1 MDNYIYEFKDLPD
14 TSTPY
19 NSATFKAMQMQL
31 LEAIY
36 PIGSVM
42 IKDDDVDYSNY
53 LGFNWER
60 VFDGCVPVGLDTTQ
74 EEFNTVSKT
83 GGSKEVTLTIGQIP
97 EHNHSPKSGTK
108 FLVNTYPTI
117 SQVAY
122 QENTGATKYF
132 DYDNC
137 DTTSNTGG
145 GQAHNNL
152 QPYTVVVYWKRVS

>member
-42 IKDDDVDYSNY
+42 IKDDNEDYSNY

-60 VFDGCVPVGLDTTQ
+60 VFDGCVPVGLDTMQ
-74 EEFNTVSKT
+74 EEFNTVGKT
-83 GGSKEVTLTIGQIP
+83 GREKTHILTISEMP
-97 EHNHSPKSGTK
+97 KHEHEYPSGENGDTQ
-108 FLVNTYPTI
+108 NTQYGPITNSNYNKY
-117 SQVAY
+117 SQY
-122 QENTGATKYF
+122 TY
-132 DYDNC
+132 
-137 DTTSNTGG
+137 STGG